1 VLRED
6 DEHNPEFVEA
16 YRALRK
22 RIAALVED
30 INGALEELA
39 APIEDEEEE
48 EEVEAAAG
56 ASGIA

>member
-1 VLRED
+1 MLRDD

-39 APIEDEEEE
+39 APLEDEEEE
-48 EEVEAAAG
+48 EAAAEANG
-56 ASGIA
+56 VA